1 MRCTCDELLND
12 GPAACEMRMRGSG
25 HNGKRVEHSCC
36 CSTWGPGEC
45 LSKDRNHHDCACE
58 LLLCD
63 AEICKSYK
71 PCMAKVHKCIC
82 ETITWVGPGYDCM
95 APAEKHFDRTP
106 ERLSATKHSKHASET
121 ALLSEDWCVV

>member
-12 GPAACEMRMRGSG
+12 GPAACEMRMRESG
-25 HNGKRVEHSCC
+25 HNGKRLAHKCC
-36 CSTWGPGEC
+36 CSTWGPGAC
-45 LSKDRNHHDCACE
+45 LSKDHANHDCACE

-82 ETITWVGPGYDCM
+82 ETIMWVGPGYDCM
-95 APAEKHFDRTP
+95 AEHHFNQTP
-106 ERLSATKHSKHASET
+106 ERLSETNKGASD
-121 ALLSEDWCVV
+121 DWCVV